1 MHAVIVDDTLSGTT
15 AERDAWFQTGGGA
28 DRAPKAGDRWDNTT
42 VGYRQEYDAATGTW
56 GQTRSGGKPL
66 VHVAAQDNMPHT
78 QRYVQKV
85 TARTAAAL
93 MTTSDVSHIHNG
105 TFTISGLTSETVALT
120 AVREDVTGLPVQ
132 VEALDGTKSSGAA
145 LGNGTYKLT
154 NFSADVLAFT
164 KSAATEAVTLTFQGH
179 P

>member
-1 MHAVIVDDTLSGTT
+1 MTTTRDPITGQKFIDGVPPVSVVSQDDL
-15 AERDAWFQTGGGA
+15 
-28 DRAPKAGDRWDNTT
+28 
-42 VGYRQEYDAATGTW
+42 
-56 GQTRSGGKPL
+56 
-66 VHVAAQDNMPHT
+66 PHT

-85 TARTAAAL
+85 TARTATAL

-105 TFTISGLTSETVALT
+105 TFTLSGLTSETVALT
-120 AVREDVTGLPVQ
+120 AARDDVTGLDLQ

-154 NFSADVLAFT
+154 DFSADVLTWT
-164 KSAATEAVTLTFQGH
+164 KSAATEAATLTFQGH